1 VSDRRKYLLILGV
14 IVAALAGAALLAVPG
29 SPIYQKPVLGLD
41 LQGGLEVV
49 LQAEPATK
57 GQKITPD
64 ELDKSVSIMESRIN
78 KLGVSEPEIRKQGSN
93 QIVIQLAGVHNQAK
107 AAELIGKTAQLM
119 IFDFE
124 PDLASPSKDA
134 RDQPVATTTL
144 YGLLKQVQDQAAK
157 GEPQSYY
164 LFRNKSTTTPSKKK
178 GGKPTTTT
186 THSVKNSAPTLKEL
200 LQPYGGKVP
209 AGSEVLKAP
218 PHRLVVSCPVAN
230 GCPGATAASPSGTY
244 YYLFKY
250 FPNTETGPPELTGND
265 LDSSGIRADVNQ
277 NNQWTT
283 LLAFKGRGSNQ
294 FQKITKAEYDRG
306 KVNAQLAGQGGNHDP
321 TVVTQYAGH
330 SAIVLDGELQST
342 PYIDYTDSSLQDGIS
357 GGAQITTNSQSEAKD
372 LATILQTG
380 ALPVSFKQ
388 IERTAVSA
396 TLGKSSLTQAW
407 HAAAVGLIVVALF
420 LLILYRFLGL
430 VAVFGLAIYALLYY
444 AAILLFNVTLTLP
457 GFAGLILTIG
467 VAADANVVVF
477 ERIKEEVRAGKS
489 VRAAIAAG

>member
-134 RDQPVATTTL
+134 RDQPVAATTL

-186 THSVKNSAPTLKEL
+186 THSVKNSAPTLNEL
-200 LQPYGGKVP
+200 LKPYGGKVP
-209 AGSEVLKAP
+209 AGSEVLKVP
-218 PHRLVVSCPVAN
+218 PHRLVRRLA
-230 GCPGATAASPSGTY
+230 
-244 YYLFKY
+244 
-250 FPNTETGPPELTGND
+250 E
-265 LDSSGIRADVNQ
+265 RDV
-277 NNQWTT
+277 
-283 LLAFKGRGSNQ
+283 LLPLHVL
-294 FQKITKAEYDRG
+294 AEHR
-306 KVNAQLAGQGGNHDP
+306 Q
-321 TVVTQYAGH
+321 
-330 SAIVLDGELQST
+330 
-342 PYIDYTDSSLQDGIS
+342 
-357 GGAQITTNSQSEAKD
+357 
-372 LATILQTG
+372 
-380 ALPVSFKQ
+380 
-388 IERTAVSA
+388 
-396 TLGKSSLTQAW
+396 
-407 HAAAVGLIVVALF
+407 
-420 LLILYRFLGL
+420 
-430 VAVFGLAIYALLYY
+430 
-444 AAILLFNVTLTLP
+444 
-457 GFAGLILTIG
+457 
-467 VAADANVVVF
+467 
-477 ERIKEEVRAGKS
+477 
-489 VRAAIAAG
+489 RAAGADR